1 MLTIYVLSSGIPSR
15 VLVRTR
21 HRLENLHI
29 YGGCVFDETLLDPIK
44 TLKKDVLPRFLA
56 TPFCKRMH
64 MRLKAMLPLPKLS
77 ELSLALPGKILTT
90 TWEDEKITVEN
101 LREISM
107 PDMLHDRLL
116 YSHFLDYC
124 KSIYSQENLYCA
136 RAISIFKCHYK
147 GHTKCPLPAEDMAWI
162 VFRYFAAP
170 GSVYEVSLSHRRRKE
185 MMQGLAEP
193 NVPMFDNIQES
204 AFQMLRVHWKTFSH
218 TPIFQTFPDKI
229 KEEKQK
235 KLLASGCACD
245 TGVQSKPNSRRPST
259 SINGFFGKFFPVS
272 LGKVSP

>member
-1 MLTIYVLSSGIPSR
+1 MISGVPSR

-21 HRLENLHI
+21 HRLENVHI

-44 TLKKDVLPRFLA
+44 TLKKDVLPRFLS
-56 TPFCKRMH
+56 TTFCKRMH
-64 MRLKAMLPLPKLS
+64 MRLNVLLPLPKVS

-90 TWEDEKITVEN
+90 TWEEEKITVES
-101 LREISM
+101 LRNISM

-124 KSIYSQENLYCA
+124 KSNFSHENLYCA

-204 AFQMLRVHWKTFSH
+204 AFQMLRVHWKNFSY

-229 KEEKQK
+229 KEAKQK
-235 KLLASGCACD
+235 QLLASD
-245 TGVQSKPNSRRPST
+245 TSLSSKPASRRQSFNA
-259 SINGFFGKFFPVS
+259 IFGKFFPISV
-272 LGKVSP
+272 GKVAP